1 MEVDWRPVK
10 RLLVVAVAAVVLAPP
25 AAAAPP
31 SVEARAFLVVNG
43 RTGEVLAG
51 RNARARLPV
60 ASITKL
66 MTALLAVERA
76 RPSGAVTVAPGA
88 AAVGGATINLRA
100 GERLSVRDLLRAA
113 LIQSANDAANAL
125 AFHVGGGSDARF
137 VSLMNQRARSL
148 GLSDTHFVRPDGL
161 DVPGHL
167 SSARDVTALARY
179 AMQRPAIRDAVRRP
193 TAIVAGGRTLRTWN
207 DLLWSFRGLIGVKTG
222 HTSRAG
228 WSQVAAARRGHL
240 TIYATI
246 LGSPSRSQRNADLA
260 KLLAWGFSRYRA
272 VAVVS
277 REQVYARAEL
287 GYGLRPLALVPERPA
302 GAVVR
307 VDRPLVERVVAATVA
322 ELPVRRGQRL
332 GEVRIVQGRRVLAR
346 RPLVAARSAS
356 RPGLPG
362 RVTWYAG
369 RAAKHVVGWIT

>member
-1 MEVDWRPVK
+1 MK

-25 AAAAPP
+25 AVAAPP
-31 SVEARAFLVVNG
+31 SVDARAFLVLNG
-43 RTGEVLAG
+43 KTGEVVAG
-51 RNARARLPV
+51 RNTRARLPI

-76 RPSGAVTVAPGA
+76 RPAAAVTVEGGA
-88 AAVGGATINLRA
+88 AGVGGSTIALRA

-125 AFHVGGGSDARF
+125 ALHVGRGSVSRF
-137 VSLMNQRARSL
+137 VAMMNQRARAL
-148 GLSDTHFVRPDGL
+148 GLTDTHFVRPDGL

-167 SSARDVTALARY
+167 SSARDATALARH
-179 AMQRPAIRDAVRRP
+179 AMQVPAIRDAVRRP
-193 TAIVAGGRTLRTWN
+193 TAVISGGRTLRTWN

-222 HTSRAG
+222 HTSGAG
-228 WSQVAAARRGHL
+228 WSQVAAARRGHV

-260 KLLAWGFSRYRA
+260 KLLAWGFSRYRG
-272 VAVVS
+272 VAVVP
-277 REQVYARAEL
+277 RERVFARAEL
-287 GYGLRPLALVPERPA
+287 GYGLRPLALVAERPA
-302 GAVVR
+302 GAIVR
-307 VDRPLVERVVAATVA
+307 VDRPLVERVVAPAVV

-332 GEVRIVQGRRVLAR
+332 GEVRILQGRRLLAR
-346 RPLVAARSAS
+346 RTLVAARSAS

-369 RAAKHVVGWIT
+369 RAAKHVLGWVS